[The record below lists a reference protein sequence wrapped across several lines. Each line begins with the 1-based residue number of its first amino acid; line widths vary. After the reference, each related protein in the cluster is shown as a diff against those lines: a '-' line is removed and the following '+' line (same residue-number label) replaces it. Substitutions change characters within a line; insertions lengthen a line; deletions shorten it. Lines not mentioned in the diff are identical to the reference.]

1 MVFDRAWEFC
11 VSVLRLVHG
20 SRPDNCCEGEEA
32 SRMNPCRRAWCAVA
46 PETPHLGVLAESMS
60 PAVLD
65 ERGKFI
71 DLASYNAQCL

>member
-1 MVFDRAWEFC
+1 
-11 VSVLRLVHG
+11 
-20 SRPDNCCEGEEA
+20 
-32 SRMNPCRRAWCAVA
+32 MNPCRRAWCAVA